1 MEMKKQHLACA
12 GLIALACTLGTTS
25 CSQGSPKDEA
35 ANSQA
40 TEIPA
45 GGLKIAYVEIDT
57 LMSQYE
63 FCKDYTILMNRK
75 GENIRATLAGK
86 ERALQAKAAEL
97 QKKYETNQFTTKEQV
112 EQAVEIFK
120 ERYPNLIFAGY
131 RNGYFT
137 SENEMD
143 EEAKHIVKLNP
154 DFLIVG
160 MGILMQE
167 KFLLKVKDMRFQ
179 GVGFTCGG
187 FIHQTAKNEIDYY
200 PAWADRLNLR
210 FIYRMYKEPHT
221 RKRYLQAALL
231 FPARFIFERIFG

>member
-45 GGLKIAYVEIDT
+45 GGLKIAYVEIDS
-57 LMSQYE
+57 LMARYD

-112 EQAVEIFK
+112 EQAQMSLAK
-120 ERYPNLIFAGY
+120 QQQDLQALNDRLSNDFAAEQMKY
-131 RNGYFT
+131 N
-137 SENEMD
+137 NEMRD
-143 EEAKHIVKLNP
+143 SIQSFLKEYNKTKKFDYIISKVGDNILTANAKYDITKEVVNGLN
-154 DFLIVG
+154 
-160 MGILMQE
+160 
-167 KFLLKVKDMRFQ
+167 
-179 GVGFTCGG
+179 
-187 FIHQTAKNEIDYY
+187 
-200 PAWADRLNLR
+200 
-210 FIYRMYKEPHT
+210 
-221 RKRYLQAALL
+221 KRYKPSAEVKKQL
-231 FPARFIFERIFG
+231 EGDKD

>member
-35 ANSQA
+35 ANSQTA
-40 TEIPA
+40 EIPA

-112 EQAVEIFK
+112 EQAQMSLAK
-120 ERYPNLIFAGY
+120 QQQDLQALNDRLSNDFAAEQMKY
-131 RNGYFT
+131 N
-137 SENEMD
+137 NEMRD
-143 EEAKHIVKLNP
+143 SIQSFLKEYNKTKKFDYIISKVGDNILTANAKYDITKEVVNGLN
-154 DFLIVG
+154 
-160 MGILMQE
+160 
-167 KFLLKVKDMRFQ
+167 
-179 GVGFTCGG
+179 
-187 FIHQTAKNEIDYY
+187 
-200 PAWADRLNLR
+200 
-210 FIYRMYKEPHT
+210 
-221 RKRYLQAALL
+221 KRYKPSAEVKKQL
-231 FPARFIFERIFG
+231 EGDKD

>member
-40 TEIPA
+40 AEIPA

-63 FCKDYTILMNRK
+63 FCKDYTILMNKK

-86 ERALQAKAAEL
+86 ERALQNKAAEM

-112 EQAVEIFK
+112 EQAQMS
-120 ERYPNLIFAGY
+120 L
-131 RNGYFT
+131 
-137 SENEMD
+137 
-143 EEAKHIVKLNP
+143 AKQQQDLQALN
-154 DFLIVG
+154 
-160 MGILMQE
+160 
-167 KFLLKVKDMRFQ
+167 
-179 GVGFTCGG
+179 
-187 FIHQTAKNEIDYY
+187 
-200 PAWADRLNLR
+200 DRLSNDFAAEQMKYNNALR
-210 FIYRMYKEPHT
+210 DSLQSFLKEYNKAKKFDYIISKAGDNILLANAQYDIT
-221 RKRYLQAALL
+221 KDVVNGLNKRYKQSPEVKASL
-231 FPARFIFERIFG
+231 EGKDE

>member
-25 CSQGSPKDEA
+25 CSQGSPKGEA

-112 EQAVEIFK
+112 EQAQMSLAK
-120 ERYPNLIFAGY
+120 QQQDLQALNDRLSNDFAAEQMKY
-131 RNGYFT
+131 N
-137 SENEMD
+137 NEMRD
-143 EEAKHIVKLNP
+143 SIQSFLKEYNKTKKFDYIISKVGDNILTANAKYDITKEVVNGLN
-154 DFLIVG
+154 
-160 MGILMQE
+160 
-167 KFLLKVKDMRFQ
+167 
-179 GVGFTCGG
+179 
-187 FIHQTAKNEIDYY
+187 
-200 PAWADRLNLR
+200 
-210 FIYRMYKEPHT
+210 
-221 RKRYLQAALL
+221 KRYKPSAEVKKQL
-231 FPARFIFERIFG
+231 EGDKD

>member
-112 EQAVEIFK
+112 EQAQMSLAK
-120 ERYPNLIFAGY
+120 QQQDLQALNDRLSNDFAAEQMKY
-131 RNGYFT
+131 N
-137 SENEMD
+137 NEMRD
-143 EEAKHIVKLNP
+143 SIQSFLKEYNKTKKFDYIISKVGDNILTANAKYDITKEVVNGLN
-154 DFLIVG
+154 
-160 MGILMQE
+160 
-167 KFLLKVKDMRFQ
+167 
-179 GVGFTCGG
+179 
-187 FIHQTAKNEIDYY
+187 
-200 PAWADRLNLR
+200 
-210 FIYRMYKEPHT
+210 
-221 RKRYLQAALL
+221 KRYKPNAEVKKQL
-231 FPARFIFERIFG
+231 EGDKD

>member
-1 MEMKKQHLACA
+1 MKSVLVDKIIKTDTFDEELLLETRGRAYTF
-12 GLIALACTLGTTS
+12 LNPVSYLSALDNKELFAKFDGIFADGSILVSAIKLLYGKNVTRRSFDMTS
-25 CSQGSPKDEA
+25 MAPVLLDF
-35 ANSQA
+35 ANR
-40 TEIPA
+40 
-45 GGLKIAYVEIDT
+45 
-57 LMSQYE
+57 
-63 FCKDYTILMNRK
+63 N
-75 GENIRATLAGK
+75 GK
-86 ERALQAKAAEL
+86 SVYIVASRQ
-97 QKKYETNQFTTKEQV
+97 EQV
-112 EQAVEIFK
+112 EQAVGIFK
-120 ERYPNLIFAGY
+120 ERYPDLIFAGY

>member
-25 CSQGSPKDEA
+25 CSQGSSKDEA

-112 EQAVEIFK
+112 EQAQMSLAK
-120 ERYPNLIFAGY
+120 QQQDLQALNDRLSNDFAAEQMKY
-131 RNGYFT
+131 N
-137 SENEMD
+137 NEMRD
-143 EEAKHIVKLNP
+143 SIQSFLKEYNKTKKFDYIISKVGDNILTANAKYDITKEVVNGLN
-154 DFLIVG
+154 
-160 MGILMQE
+160 
-167 KFLLKVKDMRFQ
+167 
-179 GVGFTCGG
+179 
-187 FIHQTAKNEIDYY
+187 
-200 PAWADRLNLR
+200 
-210 FIYRMYKEPHT
+210 
-221 RKRYLQAALL
+221 KRYKPSAEVKKQL
-231 FPARFIFERIFG
+231 EGDKD

>member
-40 TEIPA
+40 AEIPA

-86 ERALQAKAAEL
+86 ERALQNKAAEM

-112 EQAVEIFK
+112 EQAQMS
-120 ERYPNLIFAGY
+120 L
-131 RNGYFT
+131 
-137 SENEMD
+137 
-143 EEAKHIVKLNP
+143 AKQQQDLQALN
-154 DFLIVG
+154 
-160 MGILMQE
+160 
-167 KFLLKVKDMRFQ
+167 
-179 GVGFTCGG
+179 
-187 FIHQTAKNEIDYY
+187 
-200 PAWADRLNLR
+200 DRLSNDFAAEQMKYNNALR
-210 FIYRMYKEPHT
+210 DSLQSFLKEYN
-221 RKRYLQAALL
+221 KAKKFDYIISKAGDNILL
-231 FPARFIFERIFG
+231 ANAQYDIT